1 MCNKFQG
8 YSIQYTFTKMIDHN
22 TYFLSSVCSS
32 FHSLFFLVTHFQ
44 RRGKSAFEISHME
57 LDKHMKGMV
66 VQISFLLI
74 IILQFCT
81 EIVICCVILF
91 LGECV

>member
-1 MCNKFQG
+1 
-8 YSIQYTFTKMIDHN
+8 
-22 TYFLSSVCSS
+22 
-32 FHSLFFLVTHFQ
+32 
-44 RRGKSAFEISHME
+44 ME
-57 LDKHMKGMV
+57 LDKHMKGIV

-81 EIVICCVILF
+81 EIVICCVLLF